1 MSREA
6 HRHRCVGTGLIVL
19 DVVRSSVGTTATEK
33 RFAGGSCGN
42 VLTILAYL
50 GWDANAVGRIGDD
63 HAGCELVAD
72 LERWGVETKLLQV
85 EAGRGTPIIVQ
96 ENYLD
101 ARGRPRHR
109 FSRACP
115 ACGATL
121 PTYRP
126 VLTTEAATIAA
137 ELPAHSVFYF
147 DRVAPGTL
155 ELAQKSRE
163 NGALVVFEPSGV
175 KDERLFAGCMKT
187 SHVVKYA
194 NDRIEGVHDLAATA
208 KVPIEI
214 ETLGVDGLRLRVR
227 TNGRIGAWR
236 NLSAFSAPELRDAA
250 GSGDW
255 TTAGLIHGL
264 MTNGASV
271 DEVMSDL
278 NAVVLA
284 TRQGQALAALNC
296 GFEGARGLMYAANA
310 KRVLDLAGAI
320 VNGTKEPNVD
330 ALQSN
335 QRANAR
341 SDDETCLTCSGA
353 RALHR
358 FGAKPA
364 PNRVVVFSR
373 ARRRPSADLKLH
385 TSPARGTRS

>member
-1 MSREA
+1 MPREA
-6 HRHRCVGTGLIVL
+6 HQHSCVGTGFIVL
-19 DVVRSSVGTTATEK
+19 DVIRNSVGTTATEK

-42 VLTILAYL
+42 VLTILAYF

-63 HAGCELVAD
+63 HAGRELVAD
-72 LERWGVETKLLQV
+72 LGKWGVETKLLQV

-115 ACGATL
+115 VCGATL
-121 PTYRP
+121 PAYRP
-126 VLTTEAATIAA
+126 LLTSEAATIAA
-137 ELPAHSVFYF
+137 KLPSHSVFYF

-155 ELAQKSRE
+155 EIAQKSRA
-163 NGALVVFEPSGV
+163 NGALVVFEPSGI
-175 KDERLFAGCMKT
+175 KDERLFAECLKAA
-187 SHVVKYA
+187 HVVKYA
-194 NDRIEGVHDLAATA
+194 NDRIEGVHEVVAKA

-214 ETLGVDGLRLRVR
+214 ETLGAKGLRLRVR
-227 TNGRIGAWR
+227 TNGRVGAWKD
-236 NLSAFSAPELRDAA
+236 LAAFSAPELRDAA

-271 DEVMSDL
+271 DKVVADS

-296 GFEGARGLMYAANA
+296 GFEGARGLMYAADA
-310 KRVLDLAGAI
+310 KRVLDLVGAI
-320 VNGTKEPNVD
+320 VEGTKEPSVA

-335 QRANAR
+335 KR
-341 SDDETCLTCSGA
+341 SNGRGDDKTCLTCSGA
-353 RALHR
+353 RALH
-358 FGAKPA
+358 P
-364 PNRVVVFSR
+364 
-373 ARRRPSADLKLH
+373 
-385 TSPARGTRS
+385 